1 MSAASG
7 GSVNAAEVARFD
19 ALAARW
25 WDARGPMRPLHMMNP
40 VRAGWILARM
50 ERVLGRR
57 DVRVL
62 DVGCGAGL
70 LAESL
75 AAAGCDVL
83 GVDAGVD
90 VIAAARAHA
99 AGQGLRLNYQV
110 GSVEDLADTGHKYDV
125 VTALEII
132 EHVESPADFVRN
144 LARLLNPGGLLFL
157 STLNRTPAAYAT
169 AKLGAEY
176 LLRLLP
182 VGTHD
187 WQKFVTP
194 AELAT
199 YTAGAGLRL
208 ADIAGM
214 SFAPLGRG
222 FRITR
227 DTSTNYIAMA
237 QAS

>member
-1 MSAASG
+1 MSAVGG

-25 WDARGPMRPLHMMNP
+25 WDIQGPMRPLHMMNP
-40 VRAGWILARM
+40 VRASWILARI

-70 LAESL
+70 LSESL

-83 GVDAGVD
+83 GVDAGAE

-99 AGQGLRLNYQV
+99 AGQGLRLSYQV

-144 LARLLNPGGLLFL
+144 LAYLLNPGGLLFF
-157 STLNRTPAAYAT
+157 STLNRTPASYVV

-182 VGTHD
+182 VGTHE
-187 WQKFVTP
+187 WRKFVTP
-194 AELAT
+194 AELT
-199 YTAGAGLRL
+199 RYVSGARLRL
-208 ADIAGM
+208 TDIAGIG
-214 SFAPLGRG
+214 FAPGG

-227 DTSTNYIAMA
+227 DTSCNYIAMA
-237 QAS
+237 RGS